1 MEDSSLILFLKEQ
14 FEIFTTKFSEQ
25 EKFNQETTALLNKV
39 LSQPDTKKST
49 ESDSSEETYSFMADI
64 KPDDN
69 YDLNITKTFGIK
81 LPSVRDPSAKDL
93 PPRKS
98 MMEFNTIS
106 DDPTVRTYI
115 QGAPVQDNIFLS
127 ELSIGAV
134 TAFIFKVSNYQS
146 RWKISITVGWNISES
161 IVHLL
166 ANLNNI
172 SDATFRVLP
181 NSKIEQ
187 ILKKAV
193 QPRSAQEF
201 IENLQTLV
209 KFKLPKEVRSTNLTF
224 EIIYKQFLIYSSKFR
239 KLVDFMTGDQES
251 KELPP
256 LEKKNKGLIYHF
268 LAGLPETFGKHFY
281 DILLTSKTLE
291 KCKSFDSFVNDVFRR
306 FCIFLI
312 KNNISQKF
320 NDPLL

>member
-1 MEDSSLILFLKEQ
+1 MDNQAIITFLEKLDSKFDSLDKRLSNIEKNLN
-14 FEIFTTKFSEQ
+14 TK
-25 EKFNQETTALLNKV
+25 T
-39 LSQPDTKKST
+39 
-49 ESDSSEETYSFMADI
+49 SDSKSPSEDFNNE
-64 KPDDN
+64 DN
-69 YDLNITKTFGIK
+69 YTFLSEDIDPLDVTKNFGLK
-81 LPSVRDPSAKDL
+81 LPSSKDASSKELASRKSLMDFKPAKDD
-93 PPRKS
+93 S
-98 MMEFNTIS
+98 S
-106 DDPTVRTYI
+106 VRTYI

-127 ELSIGAV
+127 ELNIGAV

-209 KFKLPKEVRSTNLTF
+209 KFKLPKEVRSANLTF
-224 EIIYKQFLIYSSKFR
+224 EIIYKQFLIYSSRFR
-239 KLVDFMTGDQES
+239 KLVDHDG
-251 KELPP
+251 
-256 LEKKNKGLIYHF
+256 
-268 LAGLPETFGKHFY
+268 
-281 DILLTSKTLE
+281 
-291 KCKSFDSFVNDVFRR
+291 
-306 FCIFLI
+306 
-312 KNNISQKF
+312 
-320 NDPLL
+320 